1 MYQQAACMAITAN
14 LALHHLHKPSHYQ
27 SVYPRHMK
35 VGQLMTTTLT
45 HMPYSLDQHIL
56 HTLLPSHTAGLLLT
70 QLTKLLYLLASNHML
85 HIHVFLPLKVAHLYT
100 QVSLR
105 THLLLRDHVT
115 VEVCM

>member
-1 MYQQAACMAITAN
+1 MAITAN
-14 LALHHLHKPSHYQ
+14 LPLHYLHKPSHYQ

-35 VGQLMTTTLT
+35 VDQLMTTMLT
-45 HMPYSLDQHIL
+45 HTPCSLDQHIL
-56 HTLLPSHTAGLLLT
+56 HSLLPSHTAGLLIT
-70 QLTKLLYLLASNHML
+70 QLTKLLYLLAANRML
-85 HIHVFLPLKVAHLYT
+85 PILFFLPPKLAPIMYT